1 MLYFYSIPD
10 EPISPKGY
18 LENIWCLFAKGII
31 YPLFGHLII
40 EWLFIRHLIVLKP
53 HIKIMMNNTINN
65 LKGVW
70 ILFYLIACF
79 KYGLHEFLNMLHR
92 YITNCIMVLY
102 FVLFIFYLF
111 IISVQH
117 IQFLGNAIRTN
128 NEKVD
133 MNQTYGIMRYLYETT
148 VVQEREVIQM
158 IIYDYLKCPH
168 SVALLIASFVSDL
181 EDDAHPQILN
191 VGDNADETKKER

>member
-1 MLYFYSIPD
+1 M
-10 EPISPKGY
+10 PKGY
-18 LENIWCLFAKGII
+18 LENIWCLFAKAII

-40 EWLFIRHLIVLKP
+40 EWLFIRHLIVLKS
-53 HIKIMMNNTINN
+53 HVMIIMNNAINSF
-65 LKGVW
+65 KGVW

-79 KYGLHEFLNMLHR
+79 KYGLHEFFNMLHR
-92 YITNCIMVLY
+92 YVTNCMMIAY
-102 FVLFIFYLF
+102 FVLFMFYLF

-117 IQFLGNAIRTN
+117 IEFIRIVMRCE
-128 NEKVD
+128 NEKVA
-133 MNQTYGIMRYLYETT
+133 MNKTYGIMRYLHETT

-181 EDDAHPQILN
+181 EDDNHDIN
-191 VGDNADETKKER
+191 HETVDINKPKID